1 MRIELWKKVAELKA
15 GYVLGAT
22 GVLVLMSV
30 WYTQQL
36 HFSYD
41 YEDFFPKGD
50 KDLDFYYQYR
60 EKFEHDD
67 NFLLIGFQNEEG
79 IFNESFLKALDT
91 ATKQISLIRYAER
104 TYSITN
110 FRYFIKSPFGFVDYP
125 ALHTDDP
132 SRYKQDSLRISLD
145 ERLNGKLISTDFKTT
160 IIYIKTIDSL
170 TQNQSEIFLSDLKKI
185 INQAGL
191 KDPHFLGK
199 VNFRVE
205 LVDVQQKEFLLYSVL
220 SLLLVSIV
228 TYLMFRSIWCV
239 IICLFTVAVALLLFT
254 GLLGMLG
261 YEQNIM
267 STLYPIVIIIIGV
280 SDAVHFL
287 GKYIVE
293 LRKNH
298 ERKTALLNTLRDV
311 GAATFL
317 TAITSAIGFLTML
330 TSNVVPLREFGIFS
344 ALGVLIAYI
353 VVLFITS
360 PLLKLFSLQQLDAGN
375 SSRKINWDRFILFVY
390 NSGKNHSRNIL
401 IGMSILLII
410 FGYGIS
416 RISTDIHLE
425 AGMPKHAKVTEDF
438 HFFEKNFNGFR
449 PFEIAAVAQGNRM
462 IDDMEILNEI
472 DRVETYA
479 KQFEI
484 INGLQSITMIY
495 KSLNRAYHSDQPS
508 EYKLP
513 DDTLSYVK
521 FNNDL
526 RKFKMNELNIL
537 ISDDKKYGRITGYLS
552 DAGTDSIQ
560 KVQKQIETFIQT
572 QTDTSKV
579 KFEITGT
586 GIIFDKNT
594 EYLRR
599 NIISGVLLAFLCIG
613 ILMSVMFKNWKMV
626 IISIIPNIL
635 PLFACAGIMGLLNIE
650 LDAPTS
656 IIFGIS
662 YGIAVDDT
670 IHFLS
675 KFKIERSKGHSVE
688 EAIQLT
694 FQETGKAVFIMSVI
708 LFFGFLI
715 LMVSS
720 TAATFNIGLLTGITL
735 FFAVWPDVLLLPMML
750 RKWMR

>member
-1 MRIELWKKVAELKA
+1 MLLLCSIFILISAWFTSQLK
-15 GYVLGAT
+15 
-22 GVLVLMSV
+22 
-30 WYTQQL
+30 
-36 HFSYD
+36 FSYD

-50 KDLDFYYQYR
+50 SDLDFYYQYR

-67 NFLLIGFQNEEG
+67 NFLLIGFKNDGG
-79 IFNESFLKALDT
+79 IFNQTFLSALDT
-91 ATKQISLIRYAER
+91 ATNQISKIEFAER

-110 FRYFIKSPFGFVDYP
+110 FRYFIKSPFGFIDYP
-125 ALHTDDP
+125 ALHVSEP
-132 SRYKQDSLRISLD
+132 ARYKEDSLRIRLD
-145 ERLNGKLISTDFKTT
+145 ERLNGKLISPDFQTT
-160 IIYIKTIDSL
+160 IIYIKTLDTL
-170 TQNQSEIFLSDLKKI
+170 TQTQSEQFLSELQTI
-185 INQAGL
+185 VQNAGL

-205 LVDVQQKEFLLYSVL
+205 LAGVQKKEFLLYSIL

-228 TYLMFRSIWCV
+228 TYLMFRSVWCV
-239 IICLFTVAVALLLFT
+239 LICLFTVAVALILFT
-254 GLLGMLG
+254 GFLGLLG

-267 STLYPIVIIIIGV
+267 STLYPIVIIIIGI

-293 LRKNH
+293 LRNDH
-298 ERKTALLNTLRDV
+298 DRKTALLNTLQDV

-330 TSNVVPLREFGIFS
+330 TSNVIPLREFGIFS
-344 ALGVLIAYI
+344 AFGVLIAYF

-360 PLLKLFSLQQLDAGN
+360 PLLKLFSLKQLEANKKSD
-375 SSRKINWDRFILFVY
+375 KINWDRFINFIYL
-390 NSGKNHSRNIL
+390 SGKKHPRNII
-401 IGMSILLII
+401 IGMTVLLIL
-410 FGYGIS
+410 FGFGIS

-438 HFFEKNFNGFR
+438 HFFEENFNGFR
-449 PFEIAAVAQGNRM
+449 PFEIAAVANGNHE
-462 IDDMEILNEI
+462 IDDPEILREI
-472 DRVETYA
+472 DKVETFA
-479 KQFEI
+479 KDFEI
-484 INGLQSITMIY
+484 INGLQSVTMIY
-495 KSLNRAYHSDQPS
+495 KSLNRAYHADQPDA
-508 EYKLP
+508 YKLP
-513 DDTLSYVK
+513 DDSLYYSLFK
-521 FNNDL
+521 NDL
-526 RKFKMNELNIL
+526 RKFKLNELNVL
-537 ISDDKKYGRITGYLS
+537 ISEDKKYGRITGYLS

-560 KVQKQIETFIQT
+560 AVQKQIENYIEAN
-572 QTDTSKV
+572 TDTSKV

-594 EYLRR
+594 DYLRR

-635 PLFACAGIMGLLNIE
+635 PLFACAGIMGLLQIE

-688 EAIQLT
+688 DAIQFT
-694 FQETGKAVFIMSVI
+694 FQETGKAVINMSVI
-708 LFFGFLI
+708 LLFGFLI

-720 TAATFNIGLLTGITL
+720 TAATFNIGLLTGVTL
-735 FFAVWPDVLLLPMML
+735 FSAVWPDLLLLPMML
-750 RKWMR
+750 RKWIH